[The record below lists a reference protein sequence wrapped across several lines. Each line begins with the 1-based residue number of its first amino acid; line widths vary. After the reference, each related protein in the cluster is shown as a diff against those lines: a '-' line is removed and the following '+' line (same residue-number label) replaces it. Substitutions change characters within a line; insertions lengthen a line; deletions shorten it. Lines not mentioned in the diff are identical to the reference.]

1 MNYELIAIA
10 LGVWN
15 ITLQLR
21 LNSKRKQAQRLMYV
35 LDKIAHRTWKI
46 VGTKQGFE
54 IIDDDGDTAMEVRD
68 MSKGGKR
75 G

>member
-21 LNSKRKQAQRLMYV
+21 LNSKRKQAQRLMYS
-35 LDKIAHRTWKI
+35 LDKIAQKKWKI
-46 VGTKQGFE
+46 VTTEGGFDVVDNE
-54 IIDDDGDTAMEVRD
+54 GDTAITI
-68 MSKGGKR
+68 KGGKR
-75 G
+75 

>member
-10 LGVWN
+10 LGIWN

-21 LNSKRKQAQRLMYV
+21 LNSKRRQAQRLMYS
-35 LDKIAHRTWKI
+35 LDKIAHKKWKI
-46 VGTKQGFE
+46 VTTRGGFE
-54 IIDDDGDTAMEVRD
+54 IIDDEGDTAMSV
-68 MSKGGKR
+68 KGGKH